1 MSLDGAM
8 GKLARKVIRQFGRS
22 CVVVRKG
29 DGFYDHSLGR
39 DTRDEIERIP
49 CHAAITS
56 YGEREIDG
64 TLIQQGDRRAL
75 VSRQALG
82 YEPTPMADTLIEG
95 GRTWLIV
102 RLSAFSSGSQ
112 EAAYEL
118 QLRRAPDEPEAA

>member
-29 DGFYDHSLGR
+29 EGFYDHSLGR
-39 DTRDEIERIP
+39 DTHPEIERIA

-56 YGEREIDG
+56 YSEREIDG

-75 VSRQALG
+75 VGRTALG
-82 YEPTPMADTLIEG
+82 YEPTPMVDTLIEG

-102 RLSAFSSGSQ
+102 RLSGFSSGSQ